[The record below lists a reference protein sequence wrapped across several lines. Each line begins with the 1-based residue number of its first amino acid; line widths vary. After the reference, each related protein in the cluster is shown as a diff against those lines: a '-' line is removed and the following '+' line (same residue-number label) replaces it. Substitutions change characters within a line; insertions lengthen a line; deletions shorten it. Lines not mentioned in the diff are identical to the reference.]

1 MIGLICFE
9 LQLDGLR
16 GLADAVN
23 GPDAVEERQP
33 DEAVQRRLHR
43 QWTTGADRTEKHVKH
58 ESM

>member
-1 MIGLICFE
+1 MIRLICFE
-9 LQLDGLR
+9 LKLDGFR

-43 QWTTGADRTEKHVKH
+43 QWTTVG
-58 ESM
+58 